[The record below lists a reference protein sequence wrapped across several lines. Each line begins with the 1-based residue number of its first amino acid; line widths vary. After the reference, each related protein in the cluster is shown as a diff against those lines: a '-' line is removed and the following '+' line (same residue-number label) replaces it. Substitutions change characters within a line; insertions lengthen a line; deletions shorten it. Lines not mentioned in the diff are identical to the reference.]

1 LADDL
6 RDCGEL
12 LDRFVFF
19 EVDDPMRI
27 AWARWSLTGWISTG
41 IEARF
46 FSIRISHSGT
56 AGFGSGANEGSL
68 LFDASNVRG
77 FTSSSSAGI

>member
-19 EVDDPMRI
+19 EVDDAMRI

-41 IEARF
+41 IEVRL

-56 AGFGSGANEGSL
+56 AGF
-68 LFDASNVRG
+68 VR
-77 FTSSSSAGI
+77 TKEVYYSMRQM